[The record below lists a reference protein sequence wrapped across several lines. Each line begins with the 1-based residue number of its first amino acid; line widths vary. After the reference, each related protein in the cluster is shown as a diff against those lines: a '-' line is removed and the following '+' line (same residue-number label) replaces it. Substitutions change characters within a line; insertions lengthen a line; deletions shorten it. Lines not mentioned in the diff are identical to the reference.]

1 MDTRDLYNAL
11 MAARNVADLEK
22 AVAEYN
28 TGSDAAVS
36 EAPVGRR
43 PNNRG
48 AIEVATDPGRSLIER
63 VTNAHDAI
71 LELEFERHGGKP
83 ECRSPREAA
92 GAWLGVPEKEGLAGL
107 TKKERQDLA
116 VATVVRLEP
125 GEGTQSRL
133 VSVIDRGI
141 GIPADK
147 LEETILSLNE
157 SNKISKHYLAGIYGQ
172 GGSSTLAF
180 CKYVVIASRH
190 RGSDQIAFT
199 VVRYEDLPAENFKTG
214 RYVYLVE
221 NDAPLVTDARE
232 GDIQHGTVVRH
243 FGYDLT
249 RYTSPLGPRS
259 VYGILGRI
267 LFDPVAA
274 IRLENRVH
282 GWNRTI
288 KGARNALNGAVD
300 EGDDGKGP
308 TLDHHVPMFNVSLGD
323 YGAIGVEYWVL
334 ARPEAKDG
342 KKRRTKPSE
351 NFVDAGRPIILS
363 HNGQNQG
370 EITGRLIK
378 DEADLPY
385 LQTQGRMIC
394 HVNCD
399 RLTPTAKRILFAST
413 REQSREG
420 FLLERIR
427 DELARLLKADDE
439 LGRLNEEAREQSLKE
454 RDETAQ
460 QQMRRQVARLLRL
473 AGATLQEVGGKK
485 GTKEGG
491 GEVKPKRPRVKLL
504 PITPSEPPIYIK
516 IVWDKD
522 EEVPFYAGQRRYLRV
537 ETDANSDYHDVD
549 DPTKS
554 RINIAVGD
562 ELKVFGTSPLK
573 GGRMRIGVECTESV
587 VVGAAGSIRIELY
600 RKGLPALSDERV
612 YAIVEPPEPKE
623 QERKGTFPDFE
634 VIAVQG
640 PEDDDWEYIC
650 ENPDDTNVSRH
661 ASNSVMNK
669 GKLYIYYSETFPR
682 FATEHRRFEMQN
694 EAMANSFRTRYE
706 MWLAVHSLLMYQE
719 MEQSKVEDVPEDA
732 LEEMARQERCRHAVI
747 AAMVAGQGVK
757 SGIAAEDDAAVA

>member
-1 MDTRDLYNAL
+1 
-11 MAARNVADLEK
+11 
-22 AVAEYN
+22 
-28 TGSDAAVS
+28 
-36 EAPVGRR
+36 
-43 PNNRG
+43 
-48 AIEVATDPGRSLIER
+48 LIER

-71 LELEFERHGGKP
+71 LELEFERHSGKP

-92 GAWLGVPEKEGLAGL
+92 AAWLGVPEQDGLAGL
-107 TKKERQDLA
+107 TNKQRQDLA
-116 VATVVRLEP
+116 AATIVCLEP

-147 LEETILSLNE
+147 LEGTILSLNE
-157 SNKISKHYLAGIYGQ
+157 SNKISKHYLAGTYGQ
-172 GGSSTLAF
+172 GGSSTFAF

-190 RGSDQIAFT
+190 RGSQKIAFT
-199 VVRYEDLPAENFKTG
+199 VVRYEDLPAKDFKTG

-221 NDAPLVTDARE
+221 NNVPLVTIAKA

-323 YGAIGVEYWVL
+323 YGAIGTEYWVL
-334 ARPEAKDG
+334 ARAEAKNG
-342 KKRRTKPSE
+342 KTRRTKPSD
-351 NFVDAGRPIILS
+351 NFVDAGKPIVLS

-378 DEADLPY
+378 DDADLPY

-399 RLTPTAKRILFAST
+399 LLSPTAKRMLFAST

-427 DELARLLKADDE
+427 EEMTRLLKADDE
-439 LGRLNEEAREQSLKE
+439 LVRLNEEAREQSLKE
-454 RDETAQ
+454 KDETAQ
-460 QQMRRQVARLLRL
+460 RQLRRQVARLLRL
-473 AGATLQEVGGKK
+473 AGAAVQEVGGKK
-485 GTKEGG
+485 DAKEGD
-491 GEVKPKRPRVKLL
+491 GEVKSKPTRVKPL
-504 PITPSEPPIYIK
+504 PITPSEPPTYIK

-537 ETDANSDYHDVD
+537 ETDANSDYHNPN

-573 GGRMRIGVECTESV
+573 GGRMRIGVECMESV
-587 VVGAAGSIRIELY
+587 VIGAAGSIRIELY
-600 RKGLPALSDERV
+600 RPWVDQPATS
-612 YAIVEPPEPKE
+612 
-623 QERKGTFPDFE
+623 
-634 VIAVQG
+634 
-640 PEDDDWEYIC
+640 
-650 ENPDDTNVSRH
+650 
-661 ASNSVMNK
+661 
-669 GKLYIYYSETFPR
+669 
-682 FATEHRRFEMQN
+682 
-694 EAMANSFRTRYE
+694 TRC
-706 MWLAVHSLLMYQE
+706 A
-719 MEQSKVEDVPEDA
+719 
-732 LEEMARQERCRHAVI
+732 
-747 AAMVAGQGVK
+747 
-757 SGIAAEDDAAVA
+757 